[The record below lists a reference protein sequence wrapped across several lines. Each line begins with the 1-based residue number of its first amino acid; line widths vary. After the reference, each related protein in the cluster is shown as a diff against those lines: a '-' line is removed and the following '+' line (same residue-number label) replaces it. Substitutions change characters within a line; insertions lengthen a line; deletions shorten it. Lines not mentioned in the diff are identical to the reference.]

1 MAALHMVTL
10 DGLEWL
16 SPMST
21 STIRRSP
28 GLASS
33 TRSFAP
39 SRLSTHVRDVDRV
52 VPVGRALDMNFV
64 WNGSDIVGNLS
75 RAIHT
80 R

>member
-1 MAALHMVTL
+1 M
-10 DGLEWL
+10 
-16 SPMST
+16 
-21 STIRRSP
+21 
-28 GLASS
+28 ASS